1 MKKQI
6 FIAFCLPV
14 LLGLAVKSEA
24 QSVVINE
31 ALSSNSSFDY
41 DDFFQYEDWIELY
54 NDGGILNLSGYY
66 LSDDPDT
73 LDKWMFPSSNPGL
86 TTILPG
92 GHLRIW
98 CDDDE
103 QQGEDHTNF
112 KLSSEGETVFLVEPD
127 GTTIIDSV
135 TLGLAQSDIS
145 YGRTCDGC
153 AEWQFFNF
161 PTPDAPNSDIPLP
174 VSTLFI
180 NEYQVANTSTLFDEA
195 FNYHGWVEI
204 FNPNDYQVNLSG
216 YVLELGGEQH
226 TFDNN
231 EPWKT
236 TIDGNDFQI
245 FWLDGNPEL
254 GSNHLEIVPASSG
267 TLNLFGYDGSL
278 VDGVEFDAS
287 TPVDVSQGRSTD
299 GSPLWTEFATPT
311 PRVTNA
317 LQIIPPAALVI
328 NEAQSDNFITYT
340 DETGEYEDWI
350 ELHNPTSSPIDV
362 AGYYITDRLD
372 RPQKWQVPVTSGDST
387 VIPPGGFV
395 VLFADENG
403 SQGWNHMNFKL
414 SSFGEPL
421 ALRSP
426 DGFTVADSVFI
437 PELSQDRSWGREFDA
452 HPNWIEFFIPTPN
465 ASNGVNSIDNAGSE
479 VAYMLFPNPCL
490 WTTPVHFPAAATIY
504 NHNGQ
509 SVRYIQGKGAYNLDL
524 PRGHYLVVWPQVVGS
539 STQASRLI
547 IQ

>member
-1 MKKQI
+1 MKKTWQVSLFLI
-6 FIAFCLPV
+6 
-14 LLGLAVKSEA
+14 LLCGAMSDAEA

-73 LDKWMFPSSNPGL
+73 LDKWMFPSTNPGL

-127 GTTIIDSV
+127 GITIMDSI
-135 TLGLAQSDIS
+135 TIGLAQTDIS
-145 YGRTCDGC
+145 YGRSCDGC
-153 AEWQFFNF
+153 SDWQFFNV
-161 PTPDAPNSDIPLP
+161 PTPNAPNADIPLP

-180 NEYQVANTSTLFDEA
+180 NEYQAANTSTLFDEA

-204 FNPNDYQVNLSG
+204 FNPNDYQVNMSG
-216 YVLELGGEQH
+216 YVLELGGVEH

-245 FWLDGNPEL
+245 FWLDGDLEM
-254 GSNHLEIVPASSG
+254 GSNHLGIMPG
-267 TLNLFGYDGSL
+267 FTGPLNLYGNDGSL
-278 VDGVEFDAS
+278 VDFVDFDSS
-287 TPVDVSQGRSTD
+287 TPENVSQGRSTD
-299 GSPLWTEFATPT
+299 GSPLWTTFSIPT

-317 LQIIPPAALVI
+317 LQIIQPAELVI
-328 NEAQSDNFITYT
+328 NEVQSDNFISYT
-340 DETGEYEDWI
+340 DNAGEYEDWV
-350 ELHNPTSSPIDV
+350 ELHNPTNSPIDI
-362 AGYYITDRLD
+362 AGYFVTDRLD
-372 RPQKWQVPVTSGDST
+372 RPQKWQVPVTPNDST

-403 SQGWNHMNFKL
+403 SEGWNHMNFKL
-414 SSFGEPL
+414 SSLGEPL

-426 DGFTVADSVFI
+426 DGFTVADSVFV
-437 PELSQDRSWGREFDA
+437 PALGQDRSWGREFDA
-452 HPNWIEFFIPTPN
+452 HPNWTTFFIPTPN
-465 ASNGVNSIDNAGSE
+465 ASNGVNTVEDMGNQTPH
-479 VAYMLFPNPCL
+479 MLYPNPSSG
-490 WTTPVHFPAAATIY
+490 TTPVYFSSPAEVY
-504 NHNGQ
+504 NGMGQ
-509 SVRYIQGKGAYNLDL
+509 PVQSIVRQGSYNLNL
-524 PRGHYLVVWPQVVGS
+524 PSGHYLVIWSKEINGGRE
-539 STQASRLI
+539 ASRLI
-547 IQ
+547 IH